1 MALSQMM
8 QQYLEVKDKYKDALI
23 FYRLGDFYEMFF
35 DDAVTASKELDLTLT
50 GRDCGLSERA
60 PMCGVPYHAVDTYI
74 AKLLAKGYK
83 VVICEQMTKPGD
95 QKGLV
100 VRKVVR
106 EVTPGTR
113 IDSVML
119 DGDKNNYLMSAYLS
133 DDGKAGV
140 SWTDISTGEFQ
151 NLLIDS
157 QLNLKLNEILSR
169 VSPAEIICNSKMKV
183 RSNQLSLVRYGGIY
197 KFSQYSDDA
206 FSYDNAFEKVKAVL
220 KNFSM
225 FDGKPE
231 CVCSAGAL
239 LDYIEK
245 TQKRTLK
252 HIKSGEFDDAEQYMT
267 IDANA
272 RRTLEL
278 MSSSGGKTSGSLI
291 KIIDNTSTSMGARM
305 LKKWLE
311 KPSLDIGEINRR
323 LDAVQQINKNI
334 ILRDDIMS
342 SMRGIYDLERI
353 AGRASYGNI
362 SPRDCVQLCGSLSAL
377 RLTKQKLADVDN
389 ETIRKKKSAIPD
401 FDYLEKLLS
410 SAVNDNPSAVV
421 REGGVIRDGFDKE
434 LDEYR
439 LIKQNAHAIL
449 DKIES
454 KEKAATGIKNLKIAY
469 NRNFGYYIEV
479 PKSQINLV
487 PYSYVRRQTT
497 VNAERYTSEE
507 LKDVESKILNAED
520 NAKAREVALYEKI
533 VAEIVRFL
541 DDLLSASK
549 LMAYIDCLFSAAFTA
564 TKCNFTRPVVRD
576 DFDCIKIADGRH
588 PMVEETLKG
597 EQFVPND
604 TFLDND
610 ENRMMLIT
618 GPNMAGKSVYMRQ
631 VAIIVILAH
640 MGYFVPARK
649 AEICLVDKIFTRVG
663 ASDDLSTGRS
673 TFMVEMTEV
682 TDILQNATDKSL
694 LLMDEI
700 GRGTSTYDGL
710 SIAWAIIDYL
720 SNTLKAKTLF
730 STHYHELTELEGKYS
745 GIKNYKMT
753 VRELA
758 GSIVFVRKLLRGS
771 ANRSFGIE
779 VASLAGLP
787 DNIIVKAKE
796 ILKKLEKSDIV
807 GKEKQR
813 ADANY
818 QMSIFSSNVGTEI
831 VKILKDI
838 DVDSVSPRAALD
850 ILTRIC
856 RQIRVWVRSMV

>member
-564 TKCNFTRPVVRD
+564 TKCNFSRPVVRD

-682 TDILQNATDKSL
+682 ADILQNATDKSL

-850 ILTRIC
+850 ILSDLKEKT
-856 RQIRVWVRSMV
+856 SDE

>member
-183 RSNQLSLVRYGGIY
+183 RSNQLSLVRYGGIC

-618 GPNMAGKSVYMRQ
+618 GPNMAGKSVQMRQ

-682 TDILQNATDKSL
+682 ADILQNATDKSL

-850 ILTRIC
+850 ILSDLKEKT
-856 RQIRVWVRSMV
+856 SDE

>member
-220 KNFSM
+220 KNFNM

-682 TDILQNATDKSL
+682 ADILQNATDKSL

-850 ILTRIC
+850 IL
-856 RQIRVWVRSMV
+856 SDLKEKASDE

>member
-151 NLLIDS
+151 NLLIGS

-183 RSNQLSLVRYGGIY
+183 RSNQLSLVRYGGIC

-640 MGYFVPARK
+640 MGYFVPASK

-682 TDILQNATDKSL
+682 ADILQNATDKSL

-850 ILTRIC
+850 IL
-856 RQIRVWVRSMV
+856 SDLKEKASDE

>member
-401 FDYLEKLLS
+401 LDYLEKLLS

-549 LMAYIDCLFSAAFTA
+549 LTAYIDCLFSAAFTA

-588 PMVEETLKG
+588 PMVEENLKG

-682 TDILQNATDKSL
+682 ADILQNATDKSL

-838 DVDSVSPRAALD
+838 DVDSVSPRVALD
-850 ILTRIC
+850 IL
-856 RQIRVWVRSMV
+856 SDLKEKASDE

>member
-183 RSNQLSLVRYGGIY
+183 RSNQLSLVRYGGIC

-421 REGGVIRDGFDKE
+421 REVGVIRDGFDKE

-682 TDILQNATDKSL
+682 ADILQNATDKSL

-850 ILTRIC
+850 ILSDLKEKT
-856 RQIRVWVRSMV
+856 SDE

>member
-549 LMAYIDCLFSAAFTA
+549 LTAYIDCLFSAAFTA

-618 GPNMAGKSVYMRQ
+618 CPNMAGKSVYMRQ

-682 TDILQNATDKSL
+682 ADIMQNATDKSL

-730 STHYHELTELEGKYS
+730 STHYHELTELEGKYN

-787 DNIIVKAKE
+787 DNIIVKAKK

-850 ILTRIC
+850 IL
-856 RQIRVWVRSMV
+856 SDLKEKASDE

>member
-35 DDAVTASKELDLTLT
+35 DDAVTAAKELDLTLT

-682 TDILQNATDKSL
+682 ADILQNATDKSL

-850 ILTRIC
+850 IL
-856 RQIRVWVRSMV
+856 SDLKEKASDE

>member
-183 RSNQLSLVRYGGIY
+183 RSNQLSLVRYGGIC

-377 RLTKQKLADVDN
+377 SLTKQKLADVDN
-389 ETIRKKKSAIPD
+389 ETIRKKKSTIPD

-682 TDILQNATDKSL
+682 ADILQNATDKSL

-850 ILTRIC
+850 IL
-856 RQIRVWVRSMV
+856 SDLKEKASDE

>member
-549 LMAYIDCLFSAAFTA
+549 LTAYIDCLFSAAFTA

-604 TFLDND
+604 TFLDNN

-682 TDILQNATDKSL
+682 ADILQNATDKSL

-850 ILTRIC
+850 IL
-856 RQIRVWVRSMV
+856 SDLKEKASDE

>member
-83 VVICEQMTKPGD
+83 VVISEQMTKPGD

-549 LMAYIDCLFSAAFTA
+549 LTAYIDCLFSAAFTA
-564 TKCNFTRPVVRD
+564 TKCNFTRPAVRD

-682 TDILQNATDKSL
+682 ADILQNATDKSL

-850 ILTRIC
+850 IL
-856 RQIRVWVRSMV
+856 SDLKEKASDE

>member
-100 VRKVVR
+100 VRKVLR

-220 KNFSM
+220 KNFNM

-449 DKIES
+449 GKIES

-564 TKCNFTRPVVRD
+564 TKCNFTRPVVSD

-604 TFLDND
+604 TFLDKD

-682 TDILQNATDKSL
+682 ADILQNATDKSL

-850 ILTRIC
+850 IL
-856 RQIRVWVRSMV
+856 SDLKEKASDE

>member
-183 RSNQLSLVRYGGIY
+183 RSNQLSLVRYGGIC

-454 KEKAATGIKNLKIAY
+454 KEKAATCIKNLKIAY

-682 TDILQNATDKSL
+682 ADILQNATDKSL

-850 ILTRIC
+850 IL
-856 RQIRVWVRSMV
+856 SDLKEKASDE

>member
-183 RSNQLSLVRYGGIY
+183 RSNQLSLVRYGGIC

-377 RLTKQKLADVDN
+377 SLTKQKLADVDN
-389 ETIRKKKSAIPD
+389 ETIRKKKSTIPD

-564 TKCNFTRPVVRD
+564 TKCNFTRPMVRD

-682 TDILQNATDKSL
+682 ADILQNATDKSL

-850 ILTRIC
+850 IL
-856 RQIRVWVRSMV
+856 SDLKEKASDE

>member
-305 LKKWLE
+305 LKKWIE

-649 AEICLVDKIFTRVG
+649 AETCLVDKIFTRVG

-682 TDILQNATDKSL
+682 ADILQNATDKSL

-850 ILTRIC
+850 ILSDLKEKT
-856 RQIRVWVRSMV
+856 SDE

>member
-183 RSNQLSLVRYGGIY
+183 RSNQLSLVRYGGIC

-311 KPSLDIGEINRR
+311 KPSLDIDEINRR

-564 TKCNFTRPVVRD
+564 TKCNFTRSVVRD

-682 TDILQNATDKSL
+682 ADILQNATDKSL

-710 SIAWAIIDYL
+710 SIAWSIIDYL

-850 ILTRIC
+850 IL
-856 RQIRVWVRSMV
+856 SDLKEKASDE

>member
-377 RLTKQKLADVDN
+377 SLTKQKLADVDN

-682 TDILQNATDKSL
+682 ADILQNATDKSL

-850 ILTRIC
+850 IL
-856 RQIRVWVRSMV
+856 SDLKEKASDE

>member
-278 MSSSGGKTSGSLI
+278 MSSAGGKTSGSLI

-682 TDILQNATDKSL
+682 ADILQNATDKSL

-850 ILTRIC
+850 IL
-856 RQIRVWVRSMV
+856 SDLKEKASDE

>member
-618 GPNMAGKSVYMRQ
+618 GPNMAGKSIYMRQ

-682 TDILQNATDKSL
+682 ADILQNATDKSL

-710 SIAWAIIDYL
+710 SIAWSIIDYL

-850 ILTRIC
+850 IL
-856 RQIRVWVRSMV
+856 SDLKEKASDE

>member
-604 TFLDND
+604 TFLDNN

-682 TDILQNATDKSL
+682 ADILQNATDKSL

-720 SNTLKAKTLF
+720 SKTLKAKTLF

-850 ILTRIC
+850 IL
-856 RQIRVWVRSMV
+856 SDLKEKASDE

>member
-23 FYRLGDFYEMFF
+23 FYRLGDIYEMFF
-35 DDAVTASKELDLTLT
+35 YAAVRAFKSLDLTLT

-850 ILTRIC
+850 IL
-856 RQIRVWVRSMV
+856 SDLKEKASDE

>member
-342 SMRGIYDLERI
+342 SMCGIYDLERI

-549 LMAYIDCLFSAAFTA
+549 LTAYIDCLFSAAFTA
-564 TKCNFTRPVVRD
+564 TKCNFTRPVVSD

-682 TDILQNATDKSL
+682 ADILQNATDKSL

-850 ILTRIC
+850 IL
-856 RQIRVWVRSMV
+856 SDLKEKASDE

>member
-564 TKCNFTRPVVRD
+564 TKCNFTRPVVSD

-682 TDILQNATDKSL
+682 ADILQNATDKSL

-850 ILTRIC
+850 IL
-856 RQIRVWVRSMV
+856 SDLKEKASDE

>member
-549 LMAYIDCLFSAAFTA
+549 LTAYIDCLFSAAFTA

-682 TDILQNATDKSL
+682 ADILQNATDKSL

-753 VRELA
+753 VRELP

-850 ILTRIC
+850 IL
-856 RQIRVWVRSMV
+856 SDLKEKASDE

>member
-183 RSNQLSLVRYGGIY
+183 RSNQLSLVRYGGIC

-682 TDILQNATDKSL
+682 ADILQNATDKSL

-850 ILTRIC
+850 IL
-856 RQIRVWVRSMV
+856 SDLKEKASDE

>member
-183 RSNQLSLVRYGGIY
+183 RSNQLSLVRYGGIC

-564 TKCNFTRPVVRD
+564 TKCNFSRPVVRD
-576 DFDCIKIADGRH
+576 DFDCIKIVDGRH

-682 TDILQNATDKSL
+682 ADILQNATDKSL

-850 ILTRIC
+850 IL
-856 RQIRVWVRSMV
+856 SDLKEKASDE

>member
-183 RSNQLSLVRYGGIY
+183 RSNQLSLVRYGGIC

-682 TDILQNATDKSL
+682 ADILQNATDKSL

-796 ILKKLEKSDIV
+796 ILKMLEKGDIV

-850 ILTRIC
+850 ILSDLKEKT
-856 RQIRVWVRSMV
+856 SDE